1 VEADPILRAVER
13 NSLLAGAAFTLAALL
28 VPPRPEVALGA
39 AAGAVLVYF
48 SYWSLKRG
56 VSMLAELMAGDVEA
70 RENARANR
78 GRELRN
84 LVFRYA
90 LLVLL
95 AYVMIARLR
104 LHPWGL
110 LAGASSVVAGV
121 SIEAFRLVFWKKS

>member
-1 VEADPILRAVER
+1 MEADPILRAVER
-13 NSLLAGAAFTLAALL
+13 NSLLAGAAITVAALF
-28 VPPRPEVALGA
+28 VPPRPHVALGA
-39 AAGAVLVYF
+39 AAGSVLVFF

-56 VSMLAELMAGDVEA
+56 VSMLAELMAGDKTREIA
-70 RENARANR
+70 RTNR

-84 LVFRYA
+84 VVFRYA

-104 LHPWGL
+104 LHPGGL
-110 LAGASSVVAGV
+110 LAGASAVVAGV

>member
-1 VEADPILRAVER
+1 MEADPILRAVER
-13 NSLLAGAAFTLAALL
+13 NSLLAGAAITAAALL
-28 VPPRPEVALGA
+28 VRPRPQVALGA
-39 AAGAVLVYF
+39 VAGAVLVYF

-56 VSMLAELMAGDVEA
+56 VSMLAELMAGDAAA

-84 LVFRYA
+84 LVLRYA